1 MLFRRMSALQ
11 KALNNHETI
20 FMNWKRDYYKSNCI
34 EECIYRNHEF
44 TIIFQEDLREH
55 IINLTV
61 THPQKKIVK
70 IHYRNASYGDNLI
83 GVLQLNKFLMDL
95 ENKNNIENDEVN
107 AYIDFLKVND
117 IL

>member
-1 MLFRRMSALQ
+1 MLFKRMSALQ
-11 KALNNHETI
+11 KALNYHNAV
-20 FMNWKRDYYKSNCI
+20 FVNWKYDYFKSDGT
-34 EECIYRNHEF
+34 EECIYTNNEF

-61 THPQKKIVK
+61 THPQKKIIK
-70 IHYRNASYGDNLI
+70 IYYRNASYGDNLI
-83 GVLQLNKFLMDL
+83 GVLQLNKFLMDV

-117 IL
+117 II